1 MQFSS
6 KETTYIEPLKKLNHN
21 QKTHKKGLEMNITH
35 LKSTNT
41 YHLVKESHQ
50 KFQTVISNCD
60 KIV

>member
-21 QKTHKKGLEMNITH
+21 QKTTKRTRNEYNPPKVYKH
-35 LKSTNT
+35 S